1 MKLSTQRDT
10 NLSMFLLSY
19 VRLSLKVVPNLEFMV
34 IAVTFHAQ
42 SIVKMTTATYKTE
55 RVINVIPDGKEQ
67 LVK

>member
-1 MKLSTQRDT
+1 MYKTWWVAVASFNILFI
-10 NLSMFLLSY
+10 LIE
-19 VRLSLKVVPNLEFMV
+19 VVPNLEFMV